1 MHSKT
6 QVANLATAVHALLA
20 WWQAPVRSMLEV
32 GAGRGHWSSWYR
44 THHPRVKV
52 VSTDIS
58 AHACEK
64 YGHEQR
70 DISRWRHIASLIS
83 SPVSECCSISTMM
96 ELYGLSTTW
105 HVPLAP
111 PCTSRLPRG
120 STWRISLI
128 GGQPTLMSTCA
139 QGRGIA
145 STSLGTSTRLALV
158 CGCDMTAGSCSM
170 NSSSIHGPGDHVA
183 D

>member
-70 DISRWRHIASLIS
+70 DISRWRPHRQSDLVTCVGVLQYLDDDGAARAIDNLARATRTALYFEAPTQFDMAHI
-83 SPVSECCSISTMM
+83 VDRQSTDLDVYVRTGAWYRKHLTRHFYEVGAGLWVRHESGVMLY
-96 ELYGLSTTW
+96 ELEQHTR
-105 HVPLAP
+105 PRR
-111 PCTSRLPRG
+111 SRR
-120 STWRISLI
+120 
-128 GGQPTLMSTCA
+128 
-139 QGRGIA
+139 
-145 STSLGTSTRLALV
+145 
-158 CGCDMTAGSCSM
+158 
-170 NSSSIHGPGDHVA
+170 
-183 D
+183 